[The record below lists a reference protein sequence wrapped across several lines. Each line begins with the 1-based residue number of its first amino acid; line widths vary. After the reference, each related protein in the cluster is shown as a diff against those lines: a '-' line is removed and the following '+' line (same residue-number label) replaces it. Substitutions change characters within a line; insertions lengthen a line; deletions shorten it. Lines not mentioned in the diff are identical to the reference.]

1 MINENLLKAS
11 YVAKGF
17 TQGEVA
23 EKLGISTNTFR
34 FKVKNNTL
42 DVRQMDILIKLL
54 EIKNPVEIFFSKH
67 IT

>member
-11 YVAKGF
+11 YVAKGL
-17 TQGEVA
+17 TQEEVA
-23 EKLGISTNTFR
+23 EKLGITTNTFR

-42 DVRQMDILIKLL
+42 DVRQMDILIELL
-54 EIKNPVEIFFSKH
+54 DIKNPIEIFFSNQ